1 MVPNLGIFVISRKLA
16 IRQIRGVDF
25 RYDNIVFTF
34 YPKIRKYSIFGPKF
48 GIFVFFTKFVF
59 AIFVFSPNFATRQ
72 IRGRRFQISQSY
84 VQNPPQKYANQAFL
98 VQNLRILILHQ
109 TLQSDKSESVDFKFG
124 NFFFEFQ
131 SENTQLKQFLS

>member
-1 MVPNLGIFVISRKLA
+1 MAILFSHSIPKYTNTAFLVPNL
-16 IRQIRGVDF
+16 
-25 RYDNIVFTF
+25 
-34 YPKIRKYSIFGPKF
+34 
-48 GIFVFFTKFVF
+48 GIFVFFTKFFF

-72 IRGRRFQISQSY
+72 IRGRRFQISRSY

-98 VQNLRILILHQ
+98 IPNLRILILHQ
-109 TLQSDKSESVDFKFG
+109 MLQSDKSESVDFKYD